1 MGRGTTLIEAAL
13 LGRIPAGNDANPLSP
28 LLVAP
33 RLDPPLLDD
42 IASRLASIKWT
53 FEGEI
58 PSDLLVF
65 YHEKTL
71 RELCALRA
79 HLARASPDKTDT
91 WIRMVAVNRL
101 TGHSPGFFSVYTLPP
116 NQAVSV
122 ASQRRINQQRSQV
135 PSYRDVASLILKKS
149 RQLLADVD
157 ATCRSVLASVSKGS
171 VLTVSPS
178 RAVPAMPDASVS
190 LVVTSPPFLDTVDY
204 RTDNWLR
211 CWFAG
216 IDMKSVTLATGP
228 KLDQWASE
236 MTGTLREVHRI
247 LQPGGHVAFEVGEI
261 RRGKIRLEKHV
272 LDAGQNAGLEPVL
285 VLINAQR
292 FTKTANCWGVANNQ
306 LGTNTNRIVL
316 FKKPAARHR
325 AARQSA

>member
-1 MGRGTTLIEAAL
+1 MGRGTTLLEAAL
-13 LGRIPAGNDANPLSP
+13 LGRIPAGNDANPLSR

-33 RLDPPLLDD
+33 RLDPPRLDD
-42 IASRLASIKWT
+42 IASRLAAINWA
-53 FEGEI
+53 FDGEI
-58 PSDLLVF
+58 PADLLVF

-71 RELCALRA
+71 RELCALRS
-79 HLARASPDKTDT
+79 HLVQASTDPT
-91 WIRMVAVNRL
+91 DAWIRMVALNRL

-122 ASQRRINQQRSQV
+122 ASQRRINQQRAQV
-135 PSYRDVASLILKKS
+135 PPCRHVPSLILKKS

-157 ATCRSVLASVSKGS
+157 ATCRSVLASVSTGS
-171 VLTVSPS
+171 VLTTSQS
-178 RAVPAMPDASVS
+178 HSVPAIPDASVT

-216 IDMKSVTLATGP
+216 IDMDAVELATSP
-228 KLDQWASE
+228 KLDQWTSE
-236 MTGTLREVHRI
+236 MTATLREIHRV

-261 RRGKIRLEKHV
+261 RRGKIRLENHV
-272 LDAGQNAGLEPVL
+272 LDAGRNAGLEPVL

-292 FTKTANCWGVANNQ
+292 FTKTANCWGVSNNQ
-306 LGTNTNRIVL
+306 LGTNTNRVVL
-316 FKKPAARHR
+316 FKKPADRPR
-325 AARQSA
+325 